1 MAETTKNV
9 FTELFGGGVSPGI
22 PKGDSSLLNAV
33 TEHEAAQ
40 LAKPAGIA
48 PGLSKG
54 KAEVHPKKPG
64 ATFFKASL
72 LILVV
77 TVFGFLTQNSTR
89 LSLLGVNPA
98 LRVEQAQN
106 QVAKLTAE
114 VRVQNH
120 LAATLLLDQF
130 SKLADEYFYK
140 TAQAESDYSSENK
153 RADFEQDAQ
162 SLRPELLSLLAEV
175 QAYLNEDIPN
185 EEMQEAKT
193 VIEELVSALQE
204 KRGTVDEQ
212 TLLQDIQD
220 LETAKTL
227 MQSQSFKSMVGSLN
241 SESGSLN
248 SESATDEELKAV
260 SELFGAINESVSA
273 LISQIMAQRK
283 DWSSIL
289 EELENLTKSV
299 DPLFNTEFPG
309 NLELN
314 ELRFSADGSLTVS
327 GETITDD
334 SKNFTLVSNLIDTY
348 ETSEL
353 FQNVRERNFNKAGE
367 NAENSFT
374 GNFTI
379 TMELESNS

>member
-9 FTELFGGGVSPGI
+9 FTELFGGGASPGI

-33 TEHEAAQ
+33 AEHEAAQ

-48 PGLSKG
+48 PGLTKG
-54 KAEVHPKKPG
+54 AAGTASIKAVHPKKPG
-64 ATFFKASL
+64 ATFLKASL
-72 LILVV
+72 LILVL

-98 LRVEQAQN
+98 LRVEQVQD
-106 QVAKLTAE
+106 QVKQLTAE

-140 TAQAESDYSSENK
+140 TTQAESDYSSENK
-153 RADFEQDAQ
+153 RADFEEDAQ
-162 SLRPELLSLLAEV
+162 SLRPELLSLLAQV
-175 QAYLNEDIPN
+175 QEYLKEDIPN
-185 EEMQEAKT
+185 EEMQEAKA
-193 VIEELVSALQE
+193 VIEELVSTLQE
-204 KRGTVDEQ
+204 KSGSVDEQ

-220 LETAKTL
+220 LESAKTL
-227 MQSQSFKSMVGSLN
+227 MQSQSFKSMVVSLN
-241 SESGSLN
+241 SET
-248 SESATDEELKAV
+248 ATDEELKAV

-273 LISQIMAQRK
+273 LISQITAERK

-327 GETITDD
+327 GETLTDD

-348 ETSEL
+348 EASEL
-353 FQNVRERNFNKAGE
+353 FQNVQERNFNKAGE
-367 NAENSFT
+367 NAEDTFT